1 MLRVGNRVLL
11 PTCLLKTDVQSQIF
25 SPLFEDPNWRKR
37 FQISELELLFLCENY
52 VLFFNRQ

>member
-11 PTCLLKTDVQSQIF
+11 PTCLLKKDVQSQLF
-25 SPLFEDPNWRKR
+25 SPLFVDPNWSKR
-37 FQISELELLFLCENY
+37 FPIPALDLFFLCENY